1 MPRAAV
7 SFALAQIG
15 KPYVWRATGPG
26 SYDCSGLVMTAWAN
40 AAVQISR
47 TTCSQWAAPARLE
60 RDLQP
65 GDLVF
70 FDAEGHVAM
79 YVGNGVI
86 VDAPQP
92 GQNVEEPPMSGSWYA
107 YYFDG
112 ATRPSPAEG
121 RCGGRQLRHH
131 GCWAARSSWPG
142 PAGLTQTR
150 PVVSTDLI
158 GLQHGGHRGRLDRGA
173 PWGSPRSV
181 PRRACCYWT

>member
-112 ATRPSPAEG
+112 ATRPSAGRRKMRRPAATSP
-121 RCGGRQLRHH
+121 RLLGG
-131 GCWAARSSWPG
+131 PFVM
-142 PAGLTQTR
+142 AGTSRFDANTA
-150 PVVSTDLI
+150 
-158 GLQHGGHRGRLDRGA
+158 GGVNGLDRA
-173 PWGSPRSV
+173 PARRPPRS
-181 PRRACCYWT
+181 P